1 MNREDAIRYVRDQL
15 MAGMGQDRLIEEMV
29 RLGWSREDTL
39 QFIEVARSTA
49 LTGVSPAPLNPVQ
62 APVEQVPEKGK
73 KKMLV
78 MAGIIALALCLVG
91 GGVYAYFQLTIPSPE
106 DVLHRMMQNNSS
118 VESFSVAVEGKAQNA
133 SLNSK
138 MNMNVSGD
146 VDMRDNNSP
155 KYLVRIKGD
164 GGSGASLVVVDGEVI
179 YRDKTA
185 YFKVNPGTSFGP
197 FSLNMISNQWFK
209 IDPQNDL
216 ASSSPVAGFGVN
228 IPDNKLSITPEQTA
242 KIKDMVKNAYF
253 FKDVTTLPSED
264 VGEIG
269 TYHYGFK
276 PDAAALMNFTKN
288 MGSILN
294 VSSTAESILPSEV
307 DTMQQSFAS
316 TTWEIWV
323 GKKDFL
329 LRKLL
334 VRRDDSSASMAFT
347 LLMSNYNAVLEIP
360 VPADAKPIQ
369 EVLQS
374 IFGATPKM
382 QQPPA
387 K

>member
-39 QFIEVARSTA
+39 RFIEVARSTA
-49 LTGVSPAPLNPVQ
+49 LSGVSPAPLNPVQ
-62 APVEQVPEKGK
+62 APVAQVLEKGK
-73 KKMLV
+73 KKILV
-78 MAGIIALALCLVG
+78 MAGIIALAFCLVG
-91 GGVYAYFQLTIPSPE
+91 GGVYAYFQLTVPSPE

-118 VESFSVAVEGKAQNA
+118 VESFSVAVEGKAQSS

-138 MNMNVSGD
+138 MNVNVSGD
-146 VDMRDNNSP
+146 VDMRDKNNP

-164 GGSGASLVVVDGEVI
+164 GGSGVSLVVVDGEII
-179 YRDKTA
+179 YRDKIA
-185 YFKVNPGTSFGP
+185 YLKVNPGTSFGP

-216 ASSSPVAGFGVN
+216 ASSSPVSGFGVN
-228 IPDNKLSITPEQTA
+228 IPNNKLSVTPEQTA

-276 PDAAALMNFTKN
+276 PDAAALMDFTKN
-288 MGSILN
+288 VGGILN
-294 VSSTAESILPSEV
+294 VSSIAESILPSEV
-307 DTMQQSFAS
+307 DAMQQSFAS

-323 GKKDFL
+323 DKKDYL

-360 VPADAKPIQ
+360 MPSDTKPIQ

-374 IFGATPKM
+374 LFGGTPEI

-387 K
+387 R